1 MHASPPH
8 QCKDLL
14 ESAYYQRANSNP
26 DDPDPDLDLIP
37 GEKPKW
43 TSHSERH
50 GSDTVAR
57 RDREKTGSTEAEIDI
72 YFGWHEKVLLK
83 EMQVHYAAMSIK
95 ERMKQAKIT
104 SLM

>member
-1 MHASPPH
+1 MHVHRVPRPSYLKPPGPARRH
-8 QCKDLL
+8 AHPEADGQ
-14 ESAYYQRANSNP
+14 A
-26 DDPDPDLDLIP
+26 
-37 GEKPKW
+37 
-43 TSHSERH
+43 THSERR
-50 GSDTVAR
+50 GSDTGAR

-72 YFGWHEKVLLK
+72 YYGWHEKVLLK